1 MINCP
6 TSCSPVAKD
15 SESSQK
21 FLFSG
26 FVSTDHFASNCG
38 RLSCAISLRRNSL
51 FIFIVRLCPENCPP
65 RAPAIR
71 SQPKACSPTKS
82 KNHKKWEIR
91 TGEPLVRVA
100 DYMSNWIASWSRNT
114 TGQEYIDGGAV
125 GMVILYEAAGKGIIH

>member
-51 FIFIVRLCPENCPP
+51 FVFIVRLCPENCPP

-71 SQPKACSPTKS
+71 SQPKPALRRNQKITKNG
-82 KNHKKWEIR
+82 KLGR
-91 TGEPLVRVA
+91 
-100 DYMSNWIASWSRNT
+100 ASH
-114 TGQEYIDGGAV
+114 
-125 GMVILYEAAGKGIIH
+125 LYE